1 MILGGHSIVDRKL
14 RDEHFYNEYKF
25 KQFKCTCPKE
35 EQQEEKYKVPFGRKQ
50 CIEVDNVLKCF
61 QAYGIKMD
69 PTDNKQGVDNVV
81 ENMDHFLDMW
91 PYLDWENEHLKK
103 NNNDDEN
110 VNVNGIRPLYHT
122 AFSSMYAELYPGHF

>member
-1 MILGGHSIVDRKL
+1 MH
-14 RDEHFYNEYKF
+14 
-25 KQFKCTCPKE
+25 
-35 EQQEEKYKVPFGRKQ
+35 
-50 CIEVDNVLKCF
+50 IEVDNVLKCF

-110 VNVNGIRPLYHT
+110 VNGIRPLYHT